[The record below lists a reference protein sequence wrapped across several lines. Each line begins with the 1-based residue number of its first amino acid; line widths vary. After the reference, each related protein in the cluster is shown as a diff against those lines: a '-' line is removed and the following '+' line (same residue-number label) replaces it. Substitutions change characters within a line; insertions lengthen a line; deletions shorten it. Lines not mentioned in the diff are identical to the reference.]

1 MTVGMARSPQE
12 GAAEEWKLIRDGSS
26 GMLSDTEGA
35 VEWTFVSS
43 QSTVVS
49 TEKGVKY
56 TPSTR
61 EKESTE
67 E

>member
-1 MTVGMARSPQE
+1 
-12 GAAEEWKLIRDGSS
+12 
-26 GMLSDTEGA
+26 MLSDTEGA

>member
-1 MTVGMARSPQE
+1 
-12 GAAEEWKLIRDGSS
+12 
-26 GMLSDTEGA
+26 MLSDTEGA

-56 TPSTR
+56 TKYKGEGEHR
-61 EKESTE
+61 RVGGR
-67 E
+67 